1 MHFLAHGARIA
12 DDPPSPFKH
21 TLTFRGKPLET
32 GAAVDQHYPEGL
44 LELFYPRRQSRLGDT
59 TSFGGPAKMLLTS
72 QCEEK
77 FQFIEQL
84 QPRSRSKLA
93 VPLPPPGEPSNDW
106 IIRLSQHNRKKQ
118 GYEPKTIEKPYQLI

>member
-1 MHFLAHGARIA
+1 MHFLAQGARIA

-93 VPLPPPGEPSNDW
+93 VPQPLPTIGLFE
-106 IIRLSQHNRKKQ
+106 LSQHNRKKQ